1 MRAGA
6 LLLLRLGVLL
16 AGLLPAGAALAQE
29 GTPPLPHP
37 RWSFSGPFGTYN
49 QAELQR
55 GFLVYQRVCSLCH
68 SMKELYYRNLEDI
81 GLSEEQ
87 VKAIAASVQVPT
99 LNENGQPTTRPGR
112 PSDHFKSPFPN
123 DLAARAANNGAL
135 PPDQSVLVLAR
146 PAGPDYVYAI
156 LTGYAPPPPGMKM
169 QPGMQYNNYFPG
181 HQIAMPPPLQDN
193 SVAYSDGTKPTLDQ
207 EAHDVTAFLTWA
219 SMPELDARH
228 QMGVRVFLYLLFLT
242 GVVYAVKRRLWA
254 DVH

>member
-1 MRAGA
+1 MRAAAFAVCA
-6 LLLLRLGVLL
+6 LLGLS
-16 AGLLPAGAALAQE
+16 AGPALAQE
-29 GTPPLPHP
+29 KMPPLPHP
-37 RWSFSGPFGTYN
+37 KWSFSGPFGTYD
-49 QAELQR
+49 QAALQR

-68 SMKELYYRNLEDI
+68 AMKELYYRNLEDI

-87 VKAIAASVQVPT
+87 VKAIAAGVQVPT
-99 LNENGQPTTRPGR
+99 LDERGQPTTRPGR

-146 PAGPDYVYAI
+146 PDGPDYVYAI
-156 LTGYAPPPPGMKM
+156 LTGYAPPPSGMKM
-169 QPGMQYNNYFPG
+169 EPGMQYNKYFPG

-193 SVAYSDGTKPTLDQ
+193 SVEYSDGTKPTLAQ

-219 SMPELDARH
+219 SMPEMDARK

-242 GVVYAVKRRLWA
+242 GLTYAVKRKVWA

>member
-1 MRAGA
+1 MRAVA
-6 LLLLRLGVLL
+6 SILCLLLGGLL
-16 AGLLPAGAALAQE
+16 AGPALAQDNM
-29 GTPPLPHP
+29 PPLPHP
-37 RWSFSGPFGTYN
+37 GWSFSGPFGTYDD
-49 QAELQR
+49 AALQR

-68 SMKELYYRNLEDI
+68 SMKQLSYRNLEDI
-81 GLSEEQ
+81 GLTEDQ

-99 LNENGQPTTRPGR
+99 LNEQGQPTTRPGR

-146 PAGPDYVYAI
+146 PGGPDYIYGI
-156 LTGYAPPPPGMKM
+156 LTGYEPPPPDMKM
-169 QPGMQYNNYFPG
+169 QPGMQYNKYFPG

-193 SVAYSDGTKPTLDQ
+193 SVQYTDGTKPTLDQ

-219 SMPELDARH
+219 SMPEMDSRKQA
-228 QMGVRVFLYLLFLT
+228 GVRVFLYLLFLT
-242 GVVYAVKRRLWA
+242 GLTYAVKRKVWA